1 MLGEAA
7 MARRKKTS
15 PAEDLMDLV
24 AMMPWWGGAV
34 LALVFY
40 VVLHG
45 IAGREVVVNTTPGQI
60 HTSVLPTVFKTLAS
74 IGQYILPLICLFGA
88 VLSAVRRS
96 KRKALITDVAT
107 SKAWQPL
114 EGITWKEFEVLVG
127 EAFRLQGYQVSE
139 NHAGGADGGIDLVLR
154 KGSEKFFVQCKQ
166 WKAFSVGVAIVR
178 ELYGV
183 MAAERAVGGF
193 VVTSGQFTKDAEEFA
208 KGRNVELIDGP
219 KLMTMIR
226 TAQAARRS
234 SANVPRP
241 VAPAMPANPIA
252 APSPVATVSTC
263 PVCSKAMVK
272 RTAKK
277 GANAGQAFWGCTGY
291 PSCRGTRPA
300 A

>member
-1 MLGEAA
+1 
-7 MARRKKTS
+7 MARRKKTG

-24 AMMPWWGGAV
+24 AMMPWWAGVAI
-34 LALVFY
+34 ALVSY
-40 VVLHG
+40 LWLHSF
-45 IAGREVVVNTTPGQI
+45 AGREVVVGTTPGQI
-60 HTSVLPTVFKTLAS
+60 NAAILPAMLKALAGV
-74 IGQYILPLICLFGA
+74 GQYILPLICLFGA
-88 VLSAVRRS
+88 VISAVRRT
-96 KRKALITDVAT
+96 KRKALITYVAA

-114 EGITWKEFEVLVG
+114 DGINWKEFEILVG

-139 NHAGGADGGIDLVLR
+139 NHTGGPDGGIDLVLR
-154 KGSEKFFVQCKQ
+154 KGNEKFFVQCKQ
-166 WKAFSVGVAIVR
+166 WKAFTVGVTIVR

-226 TAQAARRS
+226 TAQAARKS
-234 SANVPRP
+234 SAAVPRL
-241 VAPAMPANPIA
+241 VTPAVPANPIA
-252 APSPVATVSTC
+252 APSPVAAIPTC
-263 PVCSKAMVK
+263 PVCSKSMVQ

-277 GANAGQAFWGCTGY
+277 GANAGQTFWGCTGY

-300 A
+300 N